1 MKELI
6 LVKTGEIILKG
17 LNRPIFED
25 MLLKNIK
32 YRLRDLGKT
41 RLRKAQAAI
50 YVEVENGD
58 IDQMC
63 RRLQCVFGI
72 VSISRVACCEK
83 EMDAIRCLALEQ
95 VRLSGAGSFKVESKR
110 SDKRFPLN
118 SPQISADVGGYVFE
132 NLPGIRV
139 DVHHPDVTLRVE
151 VRDTECYVYC
161 QKLPGAGGMPTG
173 TNGRGTLLL
182 SGGIDSPVAGYMVA
196 KRGVALNAVHFH
208 SYPYTSERA
217 RDKVIALARLLS
229 RYCGTI
235 ELYVVPFTEC
245 QLAINENCPADEGTI
260 IMRRM
265 MARIAQR
272 IAEKTGSQALITG
285 ESLGQVA
292 SQTIDSLAVTNA
304 GLSLPVFRPLIGMDK
319 DEIVSIARKI
329 DTFETSIQPYED
341 CCTVFVA
348 KHPKTKPVLADIE
361 QSEQALDWDRLITE
375 AADRAE
381 LVTVRFQDGQSTAL

>member
-72 VSISRVACCEK
+72 VSVSRVACCEK
-83 EMDAIRCLALEQ
+83 EMGAIRRLALEQ

-139 DVHHPDVTLRVE
+139 DVHSPDVTLRVE

-217 RDKVIALARLLS
+217 RDKVIACSRAIAARS
-229 RYCGTI
+229 
-235 ELYVVPFTEC
+235 
-245 QLAINENCPADEGTI
+245 NCTSCRLRSASLPSTKTA
-260 IMRRM
+260 RRM
-265 MARIAQR
+265 RGR
-272 IAEKTGSQALITG
+272 S
-285 ESLGQVA
+285 SC
-292 SQTIDSLAVTNA
+292 A
-304 GLSLPVFRPLIGMDK
+304 G
-319 DEIVSIARKI
+319 
-329 DTFETSIQPYED
+329 
-341 CCTVFVA
+341 
-348 KHPKTKPVLADIE
+348 
-361 QSEQALDWDRLITE
+361 
-375 AADRAE
+375 
-381 LVTVRFQDGQSTAL
+381 

>member
-72 VSISRVACCEK
+72 VSVSRVACCEK
-83 EMDAIRCLALEQ
+83 EMEAIRCLAAEQ

-110 SDKRFPLN
+110 SDKRFPLK

-139 DVHHPDVTLRVE
+139 DVHNPDVTLRVE

-235 ELYVVPFTEC
+235 ELFVVPFTEC

-265 MARIAQR
+265 MARIAQK

-348 KHPKTKPVLADIE
+348 RHPKTRPVLADIE
-361 QSEQALDWDRLITE
+361 QSERALDWDRLINE

-381 LVTVRFQDGQSTAL
+381 LVTVRFQDGRTNVL

>member
-41 RLRKAQAAI
+41 RLRNAQAAI

>member
-1 MKELI
+1 M
-6 LVKTGEIILKG
+6 
-17 LNRPIFED
+17 
-25 MLLKNIK
+25 
-32 YRLRDLGKT
+32 
-41 RLRKAQAAI
+41 
-50 YVEVENGD
+50 
-58 IDQMC
+58 
-63 RRLQCVFGI
+63 
-72 VSISRVACCEK
+72 
-83 EMDAIRCLALEQ
+83 
-95 VRLSGAGSFKVESKR
+95 
-110 SDKRFPLN
+110 
-118 SPQISADVGGYVFE
+118 
-132 NLPGIRV
+132 
-139 DVHHPDVTLRVE
+139 DVHNPDVTLRVE

-235 ELYVVPFTEC
+235 ELFVVPFTEC

-348 KHPKTKPVLADIE
+348 RHPKTRPVLADIE
-361 QSEQALDWDRLITE
+361 QSERALDWDRLINE

-381 LVTVRFQDGQSTAL
+381 LVTVRFQDGRTNVL

>member
-72 VSISRVACCEK
+72 VSVSRVACCEK
-83 EMDAIRCLALEQ
+83 EMEAIRRLAAEQ

-110 SDKRFPLN
+110 SDKRFPLK

-139 DVHHPDVTLRVE
+139 DVHNPDVTLRVE

-348 KHPKTKPVLADIE
+348 RHPKTRPVLADIE
-361 QSEQALDWDRLITE
+361 QSEQALDWHRLINE

-381 LVTVRFQDGQSTAL
+381 LVTVRFQDGRTNVL

>member
-72 VSISRVACCEK
+72 VSVSRVACCEK
-83 EMDAIRCLALEQ
+83 EMGAIRRLALEQ

-139 DVHHPDVTLRVE
+139 DVHSPDVTLRVE